1 MELGLDFGAMFGKG
15 GEFQPLGVFTDKEVE
30 HVDAKTLSNDDL
42 ADSNGKITADFPVF
56 VRSKVLAK
64 NVDDNK
70 LGWAFNSVLE
80 GYLTVSYTHLPVLHR
95 PAHQRSADERVR
107 R

>member
-1 MELGLDFGAMFGKG
+1 MCIRDS
-15 GEFQPLGVFTDKEVE
+15 
-30 HVDAKTLSNDDL
+30 VDAKTLSNDDL

-70 LGWAFNSVLE
+70 LGWAFKMCIRDSIERGLCSASQS
-80 GYLTVSYTHLPVLHR
+80 GYTARKP
-95 PAHQRSADERVR
+95 
-107 R
+107 